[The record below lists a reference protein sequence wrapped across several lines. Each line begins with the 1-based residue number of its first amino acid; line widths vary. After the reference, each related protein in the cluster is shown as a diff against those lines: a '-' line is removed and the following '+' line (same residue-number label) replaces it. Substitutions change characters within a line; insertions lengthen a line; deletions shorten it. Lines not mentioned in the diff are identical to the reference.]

1 MRRNNNGRER
11 PWHRRTNRRG
21 SELTGD
27 EPVRRADGRATMINA
42 QFRIR
47 LPEHLWVAELSR
59 RFPEAEF
66 DLLSGFRVDDYA
78 VELGEVVA
86 ETPDEIVDAMESHP
100 AIRSH
105 RVLESEPG
113 RALTKYETPQTDL
126 YEFAEASALPI
137 EFPVEATNGWY
148 RFDLTGTR
156 EELDELRETLEA
168 SPRPYELESLVTRT
182 EPESLVTDRQREVL
196 EAAVR
201 EGYFA
206 VPRECTLAELSDS
219 LGVDKSTTSEVLR
232 RAEGRLVKW
241 FLAGPE

>member
-1 MRRNNNGRER
+1 
-11 PWHRRTNRRG
+11 
-21 SELTGD
+21 
-27 EPVRRADGRATMINA
+27 MINA

-66 DLLSGFRVDDYA
+66 DLLSGFRVDGYA

-86 ETPDEIVDAMESHP
+86 ETPDEIVDAMENHP

-137 EFPVEATNGWY
+137 EFPVEAANGWY

-206 VPRECTLAELSDS
+206 VPRECTLAELSDA
-219 LGVDKSTTSEVLR
+219 LGVDKSTVSEVLR

>member
-1 MRRNNNGRER
+1 
-11 PWHRRTNRRG
+11 
-21 SELTGD
+21 
-27 EPVRRADGRATMINA
+27 MINA

-66 DLLSGFRVDDYA
+66 DLLSGFRVDGYA

-86 ETPDEIVDAMESHP
+86 ETPDEIVDAMENHP

-137 EFPVEATNGWY
+137 EFPVEAANGWY

-206 VPRECTLAELSDS
+206 VPRECTLAELSDA
-219 LGVDKSTTSEVLR
+219 LGADKSTVSEVLR

>member
-1 MRRNNNGRER
+1 
-11 PWHRRTNRRG
+11 
-21 SELTGD
+21 
-27 EPVRRADGRATMINA
+27 MINA

-66 DLLSGFRVDDYA
+66 DLLSGFRVDGYA

-86 ETPDEIVDAMESHP
+86 ETPDEIVDAMENHP

-137 EFPVEATNGWY
+137 EFPVEAANGWY

-206 VPRECTLAELSDS
+206 VPRECTLAELSDA